1 MTTPSE
7 VRNNEPRSRY
17 ELDADGALAIAQYEM
32 EGDVIRLTHTI
43 VPSEVEGRGIGSR
56 LIKGALDDIRGR
68 GLHVDPACPFVS
80 AYIDRHSEYRDLLA

>member
-1 MTTPSE
+1 MAEPGE

-32 EGDVIRLTHTI
+32 DGDVIRLTHTI

-56 LIKGALDDIRGR
+56 LVKAALDEIRSR
-68 GLHVDPACPFVS
+68 GLRVDPACPFVS
-80 AYIDRHSEYRDLLA
+80 AYIDRHPEYRDLLA